1 MAKAKG
7 TPKTGGR
14 QKGAK
19 NKDPLALEER
29 ARNRGVDVFEI
40 ALDFASANYK
50 ALGYEN
56 ECYFTEKPDGAV
68 KMGYVIS
75 PEMRLKAVETLM
87 KYIYPQKKA
96 LEVSNPEG
104 QVFEVRVLDFSSKAK

>member
-1 MAKAKG
+1 MG
-7 TPKTGGR
+7 F
-14 QKGAK
+14 QKGHKHSKGRPKDSK

-29 ARNRGVDVFEI
+29 AIARGVDVFEI

-56 ECYFTEKPDGAV
+56 ECYFTEKLDGAV

-75 PEMRLKAVETLM
+75 PEMRLKAVETLL

-96 LEVSNPEG
+96 VELSTDPEKG
-104 QVFEVRVLDFSSKAK
+104 FRLIIEDYTKK